1 MLWEAA
7 YIIGFALAI
16 VALLAHIVGFT
27 LIFHSK
33 TKLVNQRMIL
43 MNFSVCTV
51 LGTILYTLRG
61 MYSYIH
67 KRNLQKIAKFYL
79 KTNGFYIGISFYYI
93 LLMFILTLDRLIITI
108 KPYRHDKV
116 FPKQYCII
124 ALIVFGVIGAV
135 SSTIFLIHQ
144 KRSADIVGYRVSM
157 AFTCFLSLFN
167 FICYAFIFH
176 IIYKNEDKVF
186 SRRRSFRQQRNKRK
200 IVVPLLINITL
211 LVFFVAPHSAII
223 IEIKNLTYFEISC
236 ITMGTANAGFI
247 LDASVFN
254 LGFNTR
260 KALVKF
266 MKKFILNRRSSHHS
280 TSSMP
285 VKESKRFG
293 RNYSGN
299 VAIST
304 LWSNSYC
311 LNILA

>member
-108 KPYRHDKV
+108 KPYWHDKV

-135 SSTIFLIHQ
+135 FDPSKAECRYCRIQSFNGI
-144 KRSADIVGYRVSM
+144 Y
-157 AFTCFLSLFN
+157 LF
-167 FICYAFIFH
+167 FIFVQFHMLCIH
-176 IIYKNEDKVF
+176 I
-186 SRRRSFRQQRNKRK
+186 
-200 IVVPLLINITL
+200 
-211 LVFFVAPHSAII
+211 
-223 IEIKNLTYFEISC
+223 
-236 ITMGTANAGFI
+236 
-247 LDASVFN
+247 
-254 LGFNTR
+254 
-260 KALVKF
+260 
-266 MKKFILNRRSSHHS
+266 
-280 TSSMP
+280 
-285 VKESKRFG
+285 
-293 RNYSGN
+293 
-299 VAIST
+299 
-304 LWSNSYC
+304 SYY
-311 LNILA
+311 L

>member
-1 MLWEAA
+1 M
-7 YIIGFALAI
+7 Y
-16 VALLAHIVGFT
+16 
-27 LIFHSK
+27 
-33 TKLVNQRMIL
+33 LVLSAQ
-43 MNFSVCTV
+43 
-51 LGTILYTLRG
+51 
-61 MYSYIH
+61 
-67 KRNLQKIAKFYL
+67 
-79 KTNGFYIGISFYYI
+79 
-93 LLMFILTLDRLIITI
+93 
-108 KPYRHDKV
+108 
-116 FPKQYCII
+116 
-124 ALIVFGVIGAV
+124 
-135 SSTIFLIHQ
+135 FLIHQ

-200 IVVPLLINITL
+200 IVVPLLINIT
-211 LVFFVAPHSAII
+211 VAPHSAII

-247 LDASVFN
+247 LDALVFN